1 MCVVCVCQYMCEFY
15 YVFEYG
21 DRFCMALVAGLFP
34 VAAFWAD
41 FCFCTV
47 GLHCC
52 WHGIRGEFCDG
63 LNLNWMCSP
72 AYVFRLSTL
81 LLAPS

>member
-1 MCVVCVCQYMCEFY
+1 MCEFY

-41 FCFCTV
+41 FFVQLVCTV
-47 GLHCC
+47 AGTVSEVSSVTVL
-52 WHGIRGEFCDG
+52 
-63 LNLNWMCSP
+63 
-72 AYVFRLSTL
+72 T
-81 LLAPS
+81 